1 MGRREY
7 MRGKAR
13 HSLPELLKLERTEG
27 RTRWK
32 QPVQL
37 DVTQRHVSLVLAIYL
52 VTGAGE
58 VLSGV

>member
-1 MGRREY
+1 